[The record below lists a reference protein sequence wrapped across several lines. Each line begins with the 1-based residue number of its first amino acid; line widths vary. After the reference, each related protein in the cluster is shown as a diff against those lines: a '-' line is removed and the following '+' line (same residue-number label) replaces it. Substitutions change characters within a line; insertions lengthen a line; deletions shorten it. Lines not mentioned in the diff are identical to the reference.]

1 MPGGKKF
8 RVETSN
14 RHYASFINLLI
25 KLYKCLQKPNRT
37 VLIFLRIHMCT
48 TFYAHTKFNIVL
60 FIWTTNLIHLH
71 LCVLCDGSILTL
83 LFLLFW
89 YHFHCMYL
97 LQIYTRYEFVLYK
110 LEQKKKKVFRHH
122 RLTTLVLCCKSLVG
136 SFSYEMSTVR
146 SN

>member
-110 LEQKKKKVFRHH
+110 LEQKKKKSIPTPQINYVS
-122 RLTTLVLCCKSLVG
+122 TLLQISCWKFQLWDVYGKK
-136 SFSYEMSTVR
+136 
-146 SN
+146 